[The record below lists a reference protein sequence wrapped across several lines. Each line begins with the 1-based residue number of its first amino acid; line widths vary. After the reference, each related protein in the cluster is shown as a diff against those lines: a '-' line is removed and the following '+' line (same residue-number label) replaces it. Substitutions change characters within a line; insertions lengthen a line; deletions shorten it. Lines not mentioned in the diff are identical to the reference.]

1 MFLVAKI
8 KVTFTF
14 DLLTSKLKLPLNDFN
29 TPPFMQLCLE
39 VFNDEYMRTSL
50 YASNVKM

>member
-1 MFLVAKI
+1 MFLVEKI

-29 TPPFMQLCLE
+29 TPARPPFMHFCLE
-39 VFNDEYMRTSL
+39 MFYDEYMRT
-50 YASNVKM
+50 

>member
-14 DLLTSKLKLPLNDFN
+14 DLLTSKLKLPLNDLN
-29 TPPFMQLCLE
+29 CPATPTIHAALPNQYT
-39 VFNDEYMRTSL
+39 VDGHS
-50 YASNVKM
+50 

>member
-14 DLLTSKLKLPLNDFN
+14 DLLTSKLKLPLHDLN
-29 TPPFMQLCLE
+29 TPPIHAALPGGVL
-39 VFNDEYMRTSL
+39 
-50 YASNVKM
+50 